1 MQPLNVVIAHGD
13 CVVAESLASLM
24 HGYFRSIAVAPTAED
39 VRKVIRRQQA
49 DAVVIDLGMM
59 SIEEVHDLCL
69 EFSDV
74 SFVTT
79 HRIPDDQMWSLSL
92 AAGAVDCCDDHDVRN
107 IIGTIARLGQRNRH
121 YRTAHAA

>member
-13 CVVAESLASLM
+13 CVVAESLACLM

-49 DAVVIDLGMM
+49 DAVVVDLGMM
-59 SIEEVHDLCL
+59 SLDEVRDLCH

-74 SFVTT
+74 FIVTT
-79 HRIPDDQMWSLSL
+79 HRIPDDKMWSLSL

-107 IIGTIARLGQRNRH
+107 IIGTIARHGQRNRQF
-121 YRTAHAA
+121 RMAHAA

>member
-1 MQPLNVVIAHGD
+1 
-13 CVVAESLASLM
+13 M

-49 DAVVIDLGMM
+49 DALVVDLGMM
-59 SIEEVHDLCL
+59 SLEEVRDLCR

-74 SFVTT
+74 AIVTT
-79 HRIPDDQMWSLSL
+79 HRIADDKMWSSSL

-107 IIGTIARLGQRNRH
+107 IIGTIARHGRQNRQ
-121 YRTAHAA
+121 YRTARAA